1 MTTFNF
7 GLLGVGRWG
16 ERYISTIN
24 ELAGIQIRQ
33 LYTSKPDR
41 ARLVGN
47 PVEVFADWRE
57 VIHSSGSDAIIVA
70 TPPQTH
76 GAILRECL
84 AANKPALVEKPLCLT
99 ADEAMALHVA
109 AERRGTPVL
118 VGHTQL
124 FNAAYD
130 ALRDRAGARRDI
142 RFIVSRGAG
151 FGPFRE
157 DTPPLWDWCPHDFA
171 FCLDLLEDT
180 PADIEALGA
189 SATPDRRSRPE
200 MLALRLDFRSGT
212 VAWILAGC
220 LSTERTR
227 SLSVFFSDS
236 VLFLREDEMGSSLL
250 SYDVPVDER
259 DQLPATFRLP
269 DGNPVAVSPEKPL
282 TREVKYFVQGL
293 RGGDTGRF
301 GTQLAVDVVRT
312 LEQAQQALTKRLAS

>member
-33 LYTSKPDR
+33 LYTSKPDK

-47 PVEVFADWRE
+47 PVEVFADWRD
-57 VIHSSGSDAIIVA
+57 VIHSSGCDAVIVS
-70 TPPQTH
+70 TPPHTH
-76 GAILRECL
+76 GEILRECL
-84 AANKPALVEKPLCLT
+84 AANKPALVEKPLCLS
-99 ADEAMALHVA
+99 ADEALALHEE

-124 FNAAYD
+124 FNPAYGM
-130 ALRDRAGARRDI
+130 LRDRAGARRDI
-142 RFIVSRGAG
+142 RFIVSQGAG
-151 FGPFRE
+151 FGPFRK
-157 DTPPLWDWCPHDFA
+157 DTPPLWDWCPHDVA
-171 FCLDLLEDT
+171 FCLDLLGDI
-180 PADIEALGA
+180 PANIEALGA
-189 SATPDRRSRPE
+189 SATPDRKSRQE
-200 MLALRLDFRSGT
+200 MLALRLDFSGGT

-236 VLFLREDEMGSSLL
+236 VLCLREDETGSSLV

-259 DQLPATFRLP
+259 DQLPATFRLSA
-269 DGNPVAVSPEKPL
+269 GKSVAVSPEKPL
-282 TREVKYFVQGL
+282 TREVQYFVQGL
-293 RGGDTGRF
+293 RGGDTRRF

-312 LEQAQQALTKRLAS
+312 LEQAQKALIKRVAS